1 MHIECHPGLS
11 LSHVGTPMIAVGAQ
25 ANPEPLN
32 PRTSCAGADPHNRT
46 GQARRKD
53 RPAIRSR
60 RVRGSGTAFTP
71 MARTNRG
78 TLIAQA
84 AWWARAGE
92 LELASEAFRDAFAA
106 LLDRPVAVVA
116 TVQSASHSFTD
127 ALKRRRDVETLRVA
141 TTNRNELPELL
152 AALLRNAR

>member
-1 MHIECHPGLS
+1 
-11 LSHVGTPMIAVGAQ
+11 
-25 ANPEPLN
+25 
-32 PRTSCAGADPHNRT
+32 
-46 GQARRKD
+46 
-53 RPAIRSR
+53 
-60 RVRGSGTAFTP
+60 